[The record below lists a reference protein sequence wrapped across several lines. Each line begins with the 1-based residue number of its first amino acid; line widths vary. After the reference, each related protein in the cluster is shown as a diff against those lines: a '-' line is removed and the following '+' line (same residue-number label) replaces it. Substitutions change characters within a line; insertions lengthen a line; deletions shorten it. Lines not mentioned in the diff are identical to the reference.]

1 MVGGLLLLRLDI
13 VLNRHK
19 DKRNKELPN
28 HGTRPL
34 TSDLNKLRK

>member
-1 MVGGLLLLRLDI
+1 MVCGLFLLKLDV
-13 VLNRHK
+13 VLNRNK

-28 HGTRPL
+28 HGTRSL